1 MKKLSLTQ
9 KIIAGALLGV
19 VVGYF
24 MGEHVT
30 YIKFIGDIFLRLV
43 KMVVPLL
50 VFGAIVQAVASL
62 NLKELGKIGIK
73 TVVIFFGTTCIAA
86 LTALAAI
93 TIFKPTLTLTGIET
107 KDFQGQLP
115 EGEFIDL
122 LVNFIP
128 ANITQA
134 FANDTLIQIIIFG
147 LMFGIALNK
156 TSGNSLSTMM
166 SKFIDGLRHIMMTI
180 VTMFMAIA
188 PYGIFSLVAVTVGE
202 KGEEVLLPIIRYV
215 LTVTGANVVFFMAY
229 TLVVAAICRLNPIKL
244 LQNVVRTIVVG
255 VGTGSSAMSL
265 PTELMDAQERIGL
278 SPKIYNFVLP
288 LGNAINTNGAAVTTT
303 IAGITCAYA
312 FGIDLSFENYVMI
325 AIYSALATFG
335 NTTVPGGGIVAVAVV
350 FQMAGL
356 PLEGVAIFAGVDYFT
371 GLTRI
376 ILNVVGDIYTAII
389 VAVTEKEL
397 DREVFNAK
405 NVAIKQPANKKTLQE
420 DNSTAASQEA
430 AEIKAPHN

>member
-1 MKKLSLTQ
+1 MKKPSLTQ
-9 KIIAGALLGV
+9 QIIIGALLGV
-19 VVGYF
+19 VVGYL
-24 MGEHVT
+24 MGPKVE
-30 YIKFIGDIFLRLV
+30 YIKFIGDVFLRLV

-50 VFGAIVQAVASL
+50 VFGAIVQAVSSL
-62 NLKELGKIGIK
+62 NLKELGKIGVK
-73 TVVIFFGTTCIAA
+73 TVVIFFTTTCIAA

-93 TIFKPTLTLTGIET
+93 TIFKPTMTLTGVKTE
-107 KDFQGQLP
+107 KFQGQLP
-115 EGEFIDL
+115 EGKFIDL

-128 ANITQA
+128 QNITSA

-147 LMFGIALNK
+147 LMFGIAINK
-156 TSGNSLSTMM
+156 TRENPLTKLMDDIVG
-166 SKFIDGLRHIMMTI
+166 GLRHIMMTI

-202 KGEEVLLPIIRYV
+202 KGGEILLPIIRYV
-215 LTVTGANVVFFMAY
+215 LTVTGANVVFFLGY
-229 TLVVAAICRLNPIKL
+229 TLVVGLICRLNPFKL
-244 LQNVVRTIVVG
+244 LANIVRTIVVG

-265 PTELMDAQERIGL
+265 PTELMDAKERIGL

-312 FGIDLSFENYVMI
+312 FGIPLNWEHYLII
-325 AIYSALATFG
+325 ALYSALATFG

-376 ILNVVGDIYTAII
+376 ILNVGGDIYTAII

-397 DREVFNAK
+397 DRDIFNAK
-405 NVAIKQPANKKTLQE
+405 NVSKPV
-420 DNSTAASQEA
+420 EA
-430 AEIKAPHN
+430 AEDKPAEEKASSAVVSNTEE